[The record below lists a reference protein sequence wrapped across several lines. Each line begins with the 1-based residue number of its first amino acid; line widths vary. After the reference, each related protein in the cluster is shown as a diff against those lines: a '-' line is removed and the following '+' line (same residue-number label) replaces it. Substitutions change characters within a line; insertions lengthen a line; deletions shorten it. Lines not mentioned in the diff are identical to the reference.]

1 MSKEEIVNMPLK
13 PEIKKLLEQQADE
26 NRRATNREAQS
37 IVEREILKRAKK
49 FRICTRR
56 TARRGDQKSRATI

>member
-26 NRRATNREAQS
+26 NRRATNREAQL
-37 IVEREILKRAKK
+37 IVEREVLKRAKK
-49 FRICTRR
+49 
-56 TARRGDQKSRATI
+56 K